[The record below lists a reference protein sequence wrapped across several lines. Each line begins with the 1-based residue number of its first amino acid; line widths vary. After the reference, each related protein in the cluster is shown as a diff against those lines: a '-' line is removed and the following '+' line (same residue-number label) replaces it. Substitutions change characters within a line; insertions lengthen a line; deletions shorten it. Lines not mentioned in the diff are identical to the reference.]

1 MGPDGKEA
9 ILVSTITP
17 KRKFSPEDNSPTCR
31 FRKLSTS
38 MQSSPDL
45 RPYLIS
51 THGHQETNSIK
62 EGTAPDLLKGIGRL
76 QLRPGKPTQ
85 NNNDGRA
92 VNSSQNNNDGRAVN
106 PAQRIIRRAV
116 RSRTSSLGS
125 NLPNQEIPR
134 RRRIASENHM
144 RNQRLI
150 TELLGNESKDG
161 IATEEITNNSTSLED
176 ITADCE
182 EEGIN

>member
-92 VNSSQNNNDGRAVN
+92 VN